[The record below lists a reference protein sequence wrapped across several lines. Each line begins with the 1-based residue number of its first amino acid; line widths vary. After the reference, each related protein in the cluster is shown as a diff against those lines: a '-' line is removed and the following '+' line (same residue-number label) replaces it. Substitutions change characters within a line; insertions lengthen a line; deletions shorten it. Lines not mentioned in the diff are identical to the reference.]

1 MKQTASYKQPVLKPV
16 PLATKG
22 IKNVWK
28 VLYIWL
34 AVGREWEIC
43 EDWTFTTKDG
53 TKLFIPKGFIF
64 NGASIPR
71 FFRFILSPTGLLFIP
86 SVIHDYAFVHDHVLR
101 LTKKGKP
108 TKHLNKAGKKKWD
121 DMFYDLSMQVHGIR
135 IVAQASKLALKL
147 GGHIT
152 WKKNH
157 GSEREKKIATA
168 ILKITGFFNVV
179 IPFVTLG
186 LILKG
191 IFF

>member
-1 MKQTASYKQPVLKPV
+1 MYDNGSFLSIRDQSSRR
-16 PLATKG
+16 G
-22 IKNVWK
+22 
-28 VLYIWL
+28 LY
-34 AVGREWEIC
+34 
-43 EDWTFTTKDG
+43 
-53 TKLFIPKGFIF
+53 
-64 NGASIPR
+64 
-71 FFRFILSPTGLLFIP
+71 
-86 SVIHDYAFVHDHVLR
+86 
-101 LTKKGKP
+101 
-108 TKHLNKAGKKKWD
+108 
-121 DMFYDLSMQVHGIR
+121 GIR

-157 GSEREKKIATA
+157 GSEREQKIATV